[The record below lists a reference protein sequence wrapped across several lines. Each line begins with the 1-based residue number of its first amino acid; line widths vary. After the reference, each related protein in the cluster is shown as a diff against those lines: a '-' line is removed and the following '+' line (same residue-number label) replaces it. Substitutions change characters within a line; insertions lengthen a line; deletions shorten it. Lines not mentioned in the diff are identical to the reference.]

1 MTKTQARE
9 GHQRFVEL
17 AQAIGDRTGLDRIG
31 QGLHPFKNEPIDA
44 EGWTGMGG
52 VAA

>member
-17 AQAIGDRTGLDRIG
+17 AQAIG
-31 QGLHPFKNEPIDA
+31 A
-44 EGWTGMGG
+44 EGWTGMEG